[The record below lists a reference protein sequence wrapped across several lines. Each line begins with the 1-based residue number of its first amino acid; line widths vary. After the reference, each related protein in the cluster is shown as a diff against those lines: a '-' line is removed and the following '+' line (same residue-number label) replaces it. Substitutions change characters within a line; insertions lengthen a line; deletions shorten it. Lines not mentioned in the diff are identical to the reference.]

1 MGQVELFREHE
12 VVVKANDLIRA
23 RANWTALEH
32 RIFAMMVA
40 QIEKSQTEFQPQK
53 IYVKDLKE
61 LTATKSENMYGRLL
75 EVCDRLPM
83 SVIGIRDT
91 VNGKR
96 RYRSVSPISKCEYVE
111 GQGYIL
117 AKFNDDLQDLLLQL
131 TGNFTMYRL
140 KQYMQLES
148 MYSMRIYELAMMRA
162 DISHYRIE
170 TDELRAILSCED
182 KYARF
187 ADFKRRTLEM
197 ARSEINEKT
206 DISFRYKIERKG
218 RTPTHVHFYITDE
231 AEDEH
236 REMRKALRE
245 ADESQMSTS
254 SSGSAKSNGSAKAAP
269 NIDVRKLVVDE
280 LTPEELDRVT
290 SQEVNTAVQDA
301 LAFARENGNKA
312 AGAIASVAY
321 RKALQ
326 TLRQSGESAESTA
339 Q

>member
-1 MGQVELFREHE
+1 MGQQVEIFRDHE

-40 QIEKSQTEFQPQK
+40 QIEKSQTEFHPQK
-53 IYVKDLKE
+53 IYVQDLKE

-206 DISFRYKIERKG
+206 DISFEYKIERKG
-218 RTPTHVHFYITDE
+218 RTPTHVHFRITDKAKE
-231 AEDEH
+231 KH
-236 REMRKALRE
+236 RKMRKALGPSD
-245 ADESQMSTS
+245 DESEQSSKTQPASSDPESSDSTTT
-254 SSGSAKSNGSAKAAP
+254 P

-280 LTPEELDRVT
+280 LSPEELENVT
-290 SQEVNTAVQDA
+290 SKQVDEAVA
-301 LAFARENGNKA
+301 KAISHARKNGNHA
-312 AGAIASVAY
+312 TGAVASVAY
-321 RKALQ
+321 RQALQ
-326 TLRQSGESAESTA
+326 LLRDQV
-339 Q
+339 

>member
-1 MGQVELFREHE
+1 MGEQVEIFRDHE

-91 VNGKR
+91 VKGKR
-96 RYRSVSPISKCEYVE
+96 RCRSVSPISKCEYVE

-187 ADFKRRTLEM
+187 ADFKRRTLKM

-206 DISFRYKIERKG
+206 DISFEYKIERKG
-218 RTPTHVHFYITDE
+218 RTPTHVHFHITDE
-231 AEDEH
+231 AEEEH
-236 REMRKALRE
+236 PKMRKTLRKSDAASE
-245 ADESQMSTS
+245 GSGSTS
-254 SSGSAKSNGSAKAAP
+254 SPRSGQTTSGAGSVP

-280 LTPEELDRVT
+280 LSPDDLENVT
-290 SQEVNTAVQDA
+290 SKQVDEAVA
-301 LAFARENGNKA
+301 KAMSYARENGNRA
-312 AGAIASVAY
+312 VGAIASVAY
-321 RKALQ
+321 RRALQ
-326 TLRQSGESAESTA
+326 SLRAEASA
-339 Q
+339 

>member
-1 MGQVELFREHE
+1 MGDQVEIFRDHE

-91 VNGKR
+91 VKGKR

-206 DISFRYKIERKG
+206 DISFEYKIERKG
-218 RTPTHVHFYITDE
+218 RTPTHVHFHITDE
-231 AEDEH
+231 AEEEH
-236 REMRKALRE
+236 RKMRKALRKSDASSE
-245 ADESQMSTS
+245 ASGPKS
-254 SSGSAKSNGSAKAAP
+254 SSGASQTVSGAGSAP

-280 LTPEELDRVT
+280 LSPEELENVT
-290 SQEVNTAVQDA
+290 SDQVDEAVA
-301 LAFARENGNKA
+301 KAMSYARDNGNRA

-321 RKALQ
+321 RRALQ
-326 TLRQSGESAESTA
+326 SLRSEAKA
-339 Q
+339 